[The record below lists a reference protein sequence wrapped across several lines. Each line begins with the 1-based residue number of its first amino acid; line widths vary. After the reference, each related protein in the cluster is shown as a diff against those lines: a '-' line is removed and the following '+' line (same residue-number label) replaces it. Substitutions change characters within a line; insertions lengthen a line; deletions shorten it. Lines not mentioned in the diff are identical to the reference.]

1 MRNLLNLLL
10 IILLLGIIS
19 CGEEKLPKTRI
30 LNLTEET
37 LNISLKQGICPTVN
51 FNNVFPDVIT
61 RYKDVQSVWTRITGL
76 PNKKDVL
83 FKPEPDQVYTIIV
96 RPLYTEIK

>member
-51 FNNVFPDVIT
+51 FNNVFP
-61 RYKDVQSVWTRITGL
+61 
-76 PNKKDVL
+76 
-83 FKPEPDQVYTIIV
+83 
-96 RPLYTEIK
+96 